1 MSPGPLPLPH
11 TYETYTHMVRFPMPR
26 LALLFLALTVTSSP
40 MWVETAGAAETAETV
55 LIRQT
60 LDKDRVGRRRGDLD
74 LIRSS
79 YGEDFV
85 AYSASGFA
93 DPVAWTV
100 LHEDPDTY
108 TQAVAAD
115 LAARRYDTVRTVLFL
130 TVLENMAIGAVVDS
144 GEVFDRSSKASRPF
158 RDKSLWSFRKI
169 EDRWLAQSVVQALG
183 DSAAGPF
190 SGSRSPSAEIEQ
202 FLTDDAAAWNDG
214 NAGTITASFDLES
227 RIIDAAKKF
236 DPAGWIILFTGVP
249 EYGDWLD
256 NRLQIVDY
264 ELEREILHASVGAG
278 GTEALAVAHEKLTAR
293 HQLGTAVHS
302 TERFVVWT
310 LSKRTGDWLV
320 TNLLLNSR
328 RP

>member
-1 MSPGPLPLPH
+1 
-11 TYETYTHMVRFPMPR
+11 MPR

-40 MWVETAGAAETAETV
+40 FWVETAGAAETAETV

-60 LDKDRVGRRRGDLD
+60 LDKDRVGRRRGDVD

-79 YGEDFV
+79 YDENFV
-85 AYSASGFA
+85 AYSGNGFA
-93 DPVAWTV
+93 DPVGWTV
-100 LHEDPDTY
+100 LYEDPDTY
-108 TQAVAAD
+108 TEALAAD
-115 LAARRYDTVRTVLFL
+115 LAAHRYDTVRSVLFL
-130 TVLENMAIGAVVDS
+130 TVLENMAIGAIVDS
-144 GEVFDRSSKASRPF
+144 GDVIDRSSQTSLPF

-190 SGSRSPSAEIEQ
+190 SGPRSPSPEIVQ
-202 FLTDDAAAWNDG
+202 FLADDAAAWNDG
-214 NAGTITASFDLES
+214 NAGTIAGSFDLES
-227 RIIDAAKKF
+227 RIIDAKKKF

-249 EYGDWLD
+249 EYSDWLD
-256 NRLQIVDY
+256 SRLQVVDY